1 MPTFSYMVLVVKTYM
16 CCMFG
21 YKGVYGD
28 VHRVK
33 MHYHKPDTAFVQ
45 FSTVEQAER
54 ATKLL
59 HGQQVFGRRLR
70 VFYSHLQEIQLHQAQ
85 TGPDGQPLTVRIFVH
100 NVSFPSSVNTSTI
113 T

>member
-1 MPTFSYMVLVVKTYM
+1 M
-16 CCMFG
+16 
-21 YKGVYGD
+21 YGD

-45 FSTVEQAER
+45 FSTIEQAER
-54 ATKLL
+54 AIKLL

-85 TGPDGQPLTVRIFVH
+85 TGPDGQPLTVRLNRVLLAFRTLAIIES
-100 NVSFPSSVNTSTI
+100 NLSISIYS
-113 T
+113 